1 MFNIKSL
8 LLKSMV
14 IFFKDPCEN
23 VEADPSE
30 AKLRKLS
37 YKIYKA
43 WKSELERKVE
53 LQRNKVTVQSDKVS
67 S

>member
-1 MFNIKSL
+1 
-8 LLKSMV
+8 MV
-14 IFFKDPCEN
+14 ICFKDPCEN
-23 VEADPSE
+23 VETDPCQ

-43 WKSELERKVE
+43 WKGELERKVE
-53 LQRNKVTVQSDKVS
+53 LQRNKVTVQSDRVS